1 MPFYSMLINQVDV
14 ATVSGVD
21 LYGRDAVVT
30 TASGIPARVMYGNR
44 LTLSLQGEQ
53 LVADATVY
61 LPATTALEAG
71 DRLVFEGSTL
81 KVLQV
86 LRRQDES
93 GTHHIQ
99 ALAQTWRANAS

>member
-1 MPFYSMLINQVDV
+1 MPFYSMLINQVNV

-21 LYGRDAVVT
+21 LYGRDNVVT
-30 TASGIPARVMYGNR
+30 TASGVPARVMYGNR
-44 LTLSLQGEQ
+44 LVLGFQGEQ

-61 LPATTALEAG
+61 LPAGTALEAG
-71 DRLVFEGSTL
+71 DRLAFEGSTL

-86 LRRQDES
+86 VRRQDES

-99 ALAQTWRANAS
+99 ALAQTWRTSAS